1 MRAYTALATLY
12 EQSGFTLVRKK
23 KHPIWRCPC
32 GHAQITESSS
42 CHGGR
47 GDINAR
53 TRIARTLRACAARM
67 LKECA

>member
-1 MRAYTALATLY
+1 MLAYTALARLY

-42 CHGGR
+42 RHGGS

-53 TRIARTLRACAARM
+53 TRIARTLRVCSQQM
-67 LKECA
+67 KECA